1 MMGELANRIL
11 LKKTKREFNAK
22 AQRNKDARLTID
34 SQTHLINPSRISQH
48 FKTFASSL
56 RCVFALI
63 FPVKCNIAINRST
76 ITLCPELQPMAS
88 TKTNET
94 RRLKV
99 LWQYDVLDTVP
110 EEVFDD
116 LTELAARICE
126 APIALISLIDED
138 RQWFKAKVGV
148 TLNETSRDIS
158 FCSHAIKQHD
168 LFIIPDATQD
178 ERFANNPLVTSDPK
192 IRFYAGAPLITPD
205 GYALGSLCV
214 IDKVPRELRLEQKQA
229 LRVLARHVMTQL
241 ELRRHAKELNAAHE
255 AKDSTHDEL
264 TKVKAENAKL
274 KRELE
279 KFKKAKPARKIA
291 KVSTRRR

>member
-1 MMGELANRIL
+1 MA
-11 LKKTKREFNAK
+11 
-22 AQRNKDARLTID
+22 
-34 SQTHLINPSRISQH
+34 
-48 FKTFASSL
+48 
-56 RCVFALI
+56 
-63 FPVKCNIAINRST
+63 PV
-76 ITLCPELQPMAS
+76 
-88 TKTNET
+88 KTNEA

-148 TLNETSRDIS
+148 TVNETSRDIS
-158 FCSHAIKQHD
+158 FCAHAIKQQD

-178 ERFANNPLVTSDPK
+178 ARFADNPLVTSDPK

-205 GYALGSLCV
+205 GYALGTLCV
-214 IDKVPRELRLEQKQA
+214 IDKVPRDLRPEQKQA
-229 LRVLARHVMTQL
+229 LRVLSRHVMMQL
-241 ELRRHAKELNAAHE
+241 ELRRHAKELSEAHK
-255 AKDSTHDEL
+255 AKDATSDEL
-264 TKVKAENAKL
+264 DKVKAENAKL

-279 KFKKAKPARKIA
+279 KLKKSKPTRKVA
-291 KVSTRRR
+291 KVSAKRR